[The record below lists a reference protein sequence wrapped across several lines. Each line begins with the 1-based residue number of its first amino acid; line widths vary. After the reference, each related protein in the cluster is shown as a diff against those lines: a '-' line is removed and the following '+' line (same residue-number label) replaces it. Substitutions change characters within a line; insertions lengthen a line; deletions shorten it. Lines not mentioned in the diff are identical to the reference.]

1 MIQIVPAIIA
11 KDFQEISEKIKKIES
26 YVKWAQLDVMDGA
39 FVNNLTWPYAERG
52 KNSSSDL
59 KKLKTNLNLEAHL
72 MINNPEEVIDDW
84 INSGVKRIIFHY
96 EATDKHQEILDKI
109 KKAGLEVGLAINP
122 ETLLET
128 IDNFIEKLDLVLIMT
143 VNPGFGGQGF
153 LNESVDKI
161 KQLREKYKDVKI
173 GVDGGINLETAP
185 RVIKAGANI
194 LAVGTAIFKSEN
206 IEKTIKELEL
216 CQ

>member
-161 KQLREKYKDVKI
+161 KQLRENYKDVKI
-173 GVDGGINLETAP
+173 EVDGGINLETAP